1 MKSNYSYFIRKK
13 GRYFQLILRYKD
25 NAGQWKQKT
34 KSGYK
39 NKRDIT
45 GEEKE
50 ALIQVIANNMKKSYN
65 VYNKEH
71 VQDEVI
77 FRHLRELSQDR
88 LNLTGIESL
97 DKSKIYY
104 SSNKNAKNNN
114 KNQNKRRSHHTQ
126 KNRHK

>member
-25 NAGQWKQKT
+25 NAGQWRQKT

-50 ALIQVIANNMKKSYN
+50 KLL
-65 VYNKEH
+65 NKVNGLLSVDQTKCIYPIEGKRW
-71 VQDEVI
+71 QETPI
-77 FRHLRELSQDR
+77 FH
-88 LNLTGIESL
+88 I
-97 DKSKIYY
+97 K
-104 SSNKNAKNNN
+104 
-114 KNQNKRRSHHTQ
+114 TQ
-126 KNRHK
+126 F